1 MSKSACSCSC
11 LVVAHCCTDCFV
23 SPFSRDEITVLH
35 ACHLNILFTQVNI
48 MMVTLGRKKR
58 QAVTTFIML
67 CILSSICICKA
78 QFTPADSYLVDC
90 GSSKSTMVGRRTF
103 SADGASPV
111 KVSTSQD
118 ILACTSANGVATA
131 SDNVVSIL
139 DVDWSDIHQSTC
151 FCFVLRSSTN
161 FFH

>member
-1 MSKSACSCSC
+1 MSNSACSCSC
-11 LVVAHCCTDCFV
+11 LVVARSHTNCFV
-23 SPFSRDEITVLH
+23 SPFSRDGIIVLH
-35 ACHLNILFTQVNI
+35 AWHLNIVNILFTQVNI
-48 MMVTLGRKKR
+48 MMATLGRTKW
-58 QAVTTFIML
+58 QAVTTFIVL

-139 DVDWSDIHQSTC
+139 DVD
-151 FCFVLRSSTN
+151 
-161 FFH
+161 